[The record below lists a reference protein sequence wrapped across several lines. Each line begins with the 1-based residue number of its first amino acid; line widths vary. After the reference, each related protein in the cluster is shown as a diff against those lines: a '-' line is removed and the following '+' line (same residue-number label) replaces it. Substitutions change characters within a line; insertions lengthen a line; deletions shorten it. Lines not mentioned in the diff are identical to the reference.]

1 MPTAAVMVMRPP
13 WLSGVMTVLG
23 GIGVWDMA
31 LAIGFR
37 ATSAAGLKSRERDQE
52 RAEDDR

>member
-31 LAIGFR
+31 IGFR
-37 ATSAAGLKSRERDQE
+37 AASAAGLKSRERDQE
-52 RAEDDR
+52 QAKDDR